1 MLPNLYAA
9 LASIMS
15 NGAVGVF
22 MDGDASSGAASLSDF
37 LTTAGNLVVSAIG
50 IVWNIITGNV
60 VLTAM
65 IGVSLVG
72 VGFTFFERAKNSAGV
87 H

>member
-1 MLPNLYAA
+1 MLSNLVNA
-9 LASIMS
+9 IMNS
-15 NGAVGVF
+15 GAVGVF
-22 MDGDASSGAASLSDF
+22 MEGDASNAASLNDF
-37 LTTAGNLVVSAIG
+37 LTTAGGLVVSAIG
-50 IVWNIITGNV
+50 NVWNIITGNI

-72 VGFTFFERAKNSAGV
+72 VGFTFFERAKKSAGV